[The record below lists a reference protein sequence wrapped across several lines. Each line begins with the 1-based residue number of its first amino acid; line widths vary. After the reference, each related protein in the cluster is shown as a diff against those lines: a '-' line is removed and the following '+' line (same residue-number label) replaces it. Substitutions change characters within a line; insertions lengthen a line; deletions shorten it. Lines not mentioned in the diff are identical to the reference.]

1 MDHRHPMVVP
11 DNFVTGI
18 SFDMTHLNLNQGMEM
33 LAHPGST
40 NGYVISRYHPHM
52 CGGPSYVKH
61 QHRSRTHHV
70 EPDSSKILPGCKQLY
85 TQELDVRCRICG
97 DQASGF
103 HYGVHSCEGC
113 KGFFRRTLKKQLVYT
128 PCKTGS
134 QCRIDQIT
142 RNKCQYCRYQKCL
155 NAGMSQDDVTD
166 RENEAYPPGY
176 NNWQDSSDFI
186 SANFCCFVVCKFDK
200 DFIISDTFSYFIK
213 LLDTDLLREI
223 HSNIFIID
231 VLTEIACFLGDMEL
245 LTSLDSG
252 TFQQVFLA
260 YQDMILPLL
269 ESSAKFVKKIPGFR
283 SLPLTDQI
291 NLLKHGSFPVATL
304 LMHTAV
310 DQHGIQLF
318 GRMRQFLVSRK
329 LTNLCEE
336 AQLLL
341 TEHVA
346 LADKVN
352 SFQLQLGEKA
362 LFCASILLQ
371 DVPGLHESHK
381 IEQIQLDLLDAL
393 RLELKHNH
401 PRQRLLF
408 PKLLLLIPDLRQI
421 TENFGRHLQK
431 GSFLSASKDS
441 DVTPLLREIFDVG
454 H

>member
-1 MDHRHPMVVP
+1 FHGIQGIHTLNHMDHRHPM
-11 DNFVTGI
+11 
-18 SFDMTHLNLNQGMEM
+18 GMEM

-155 NAGMSQDDVTD
+155 NAGMSQDAVRFGRMPKAEREKLEAD
-166 RENEAYPPGY
+166 REEMHGSCGEKILELRALSDLIKAAFSDNFRGTCVY
-176 NNWQDSSDFI
+176 NHNTVRKRPSVT
-186 SANFCCFVVCKFDK
+186 NPMEK
-200 DFIISDTFSYFIK
+200 
-213 LLDTDLLREI
+213 
-223 HSNIFIID
+223 
-231 VLTEIACFLGDMEL
+231 EIACFLGDMEL